1 MVKLL
6 QIEWIKLKYYRSFWV
21 LLSFFFVALLSINYF
36 IYNLYSKKS
45 AGAENVTTHGL
56 FTFPQ
61 VWHTVTYISG
71 FAFFIPALLIIILGT
86 NEIVF
91 RTYRQN
97 IIDGLSRAQY
107 INTKFVL
114 ILILSAVCTIL
125 AVITVLVFGFSSKGL
140 INFEGGTYVFYFYIQ
155 CVSYSSLALLFAIVI
170 KKTGMA
176 IGSFVL
182 YAWVLEKSVSGILNA
197 AFKYNIGNYLPL
209 SSSDKLIPVPFG
221 PDALNRLNEQPSTI
235 ILFCVALIY
244 LAVIYLLAYNKIQN
258 EDIGN

>member
-1 MVKLL
+1 M
-6 QIEWIKLKYYRSFWV
+6 YR
-21 LLSFFFVALLSINYF
+21 
-36 IYNLYSKKS
+36 KKS
-45 AGAENVTTHGL
+45 AENVTTHSL

-114 ILILSAVCTIL
+114 ILILSAVCTVL
-125 AVITVLVFGFSSKGL
+125 AVITVLVFGFSSKGV
-140 INFEGGTYVFYFYIQ
+140 INFEGGTFVFYFYIQ
-155 CVSYSSLALLFAIVI
+155 CVCYSSMALLFAIVI

-182 YAWVLEKSVSGILNA
+182 YAWVLEKSVSGILNS
-197 AFKYNIGNYLPL
+197 AFKYNVGNYLPL

-221 PDALNRLNEQPSTI
+221 DTLNKLNEQPSTM

-244 LAVIYLLAYNKIQN
+244 LAAIYLLAYYKIQN